1 MKDKYTFS
9 QNKRLQN
16 KKSITIVHMNSTA
29 PVPMSLFFAYNAQIY
44 LSFNASSILFGYS
57 TSKQQCRHI
66 LQSLHWD
73 AVVKIT
79 EESTLNWNSICLN
92 IHFLPNNLDN

>member
-44 LSFNASSILFGYS
+44 LSFNASQANNSVGIS
-57 TSKQQCRHI
+57 SKACIGTQ
-66 LQSLHWD
+66 
-73 AVVKIT
+73 
-79 EESTLNWNSICLN
+79 
-92 IHFLPNNLDN
+92 